1 MKLTGMQFRFKDD
14 PWCRTCVPNKYE
26 AVLAHDKDNKFDD
39 KAMGV
44 WLNEGDIHGAKNHL
58 IGYLT
63 AARNTTFQE
72 ENDRDWGF
80 RNLKE
85 GNITSVKVVGFFHK
99 TPSDG
104 HAVIDEKGEFVK
116 AGNLFNKRGLGSLNS
131 VTVEF
136 ETKEDDGEVADR
148 SVSNM
153 MGITR
158 FLSLLPCD
166 EEGQE
171 RFDRWKFG
179 TLKDV
184 LQEKTDD
191 LMDIV
196 ENGYDHYR
204 SWLQGLADSGTE
216 MHSDIEG
223 VLNRWE
229 SLRKEGKEE
238 EFEASET
245 DRSGI
250 YNFILKYQPKVMWIE
265 KNVQDKEAMLRGR
278 PDCLLEIEI
287 GGETVFA
294 VVDWKSGRCSLKHK
308 LQVSFYAKNSEKK
321 AEGWVVSFKTD
332 SKQGYS
338 LTRVDVESV
347 EKNYS
352 DILSLKSLCESLG
365 IIK

>member
-14 PWCRTCVPNKYE
+14 PWCRTCVPDQHPAHLFHDKENKY
-26 AVLAHDKDNKFDD
+26 DNK
-39 KAMGV
+39 AMAIELYDG
-44 WLNEGDIHGAKNHL
+44 EKEHT
-58 IGYLT
+58 IGYLI
-63 AARNTTFQE
+63 AARNTTFQDETDKDWGYRNFKE
-72 ENDRDWGF
+72 EN
-80 RNLKE
+80 
-85 GNITSVKVVGFFHK
+85 IVSVKVVDFFHK

-104 HAVIDEKGEFVK
+104 HAVIQETGEFVK
-116 AGNLFNKRGLGSLNS
+116 GGDLFNKRGLGSLNS

-136 ETKEDDGEVADR
+136 ETKEDDGDVADR

-158 FLSLLPCD
+158 FLDLLPVD
-166 EEGQE
+166 GEGQE
-171 RFDRWKFG
+171 RFDRWKFE
-179 TLKDV
+179 TLRGV

-204 SWLQGLADSGTE
+204 SWLQGLADDGTE
-216 MHSDIEG
+216 LHNIIEK

-229 SLRKEGKEE
+229 EKRK
-238 EFEASET
+238 
-245 DRSGI
+245 SGTLDE
-250 YNFILKYQPKVMWIE
+250 FILEEGEPEGLHNFLVKYHPKVLWIE
-265 KNVQDKEAMLRGR
+265 QNVQDKESMLRGR

-287 GGETVFA
+287 GGETIFA
-294 VVDWKSGRCSLKHK
+294 IVDWKSGKCSLKHK
-308 LQVSFYAKNSEKK
+308 LQVSFYAKNSGKK
-321 AEGWVVSFKTD
+321 SEGWVVSFKTD
-332 SKQGYS
+332 AKQGYS
-338 LTRVDVESV
+338 LTRVDVEDV